1 MCEVSV
7 MKQRFVTVAAAAL
20 LATMALP
27 VAAQTPPPAP
37 PRAATQTA
45 DDDDGTRPYSRWH
58 LGLLSGAQQVE
69 RTGITGGLEFG
80 VRLRRGLHL
89 VVEGGWM
96 SDVVTKSRIDEI
108 NGYVD
113 YVRTAYPASLPVT
126 GEIDGTAIFGMAGFR
141 LIPDGKRPGE
151 SGGIRPY
158 LMANAGLARVEYTP
172 TFSVEGQAVSG
183 GGISQFG
190 VTLGRDL
197 LGTTNKFAYS
207 GGAGLIFGDAW
218 YLDLG
223 VRITRIHTTD
233 HPTTVKRLV
242 IGMGRRF

>member
-1 MCEVSV
+1 MSELKTRV
-7 MKQRFVTVAAAAL
+7 MTATAAL
-20 LATMALP
+20 VLVAMAVP
-27 VAAQTPPPAP
+27 VAAQTPPPPPVRPAAP
-37 PRAATQTA
+37 TAARQTDA
-45 DDDDGTRPYSRWH
+45 DETRPYSRWH
-58 LGLLSGAQQVE
+58 MGLLSGAQQVE
-69 RTGITGGLEFG
+69 RTGITGGAEFG
-80 VRLRRGLHL
+80 VRLRRGLHI

-96 SDVVTKSRIDEI
+96 SDVVTSSRINEI
-108 NGYVD
+108 NDYVD
-113 YVRTAYPASLPVT
+113 YVRTAYPALPVT
-126 GEIDGTAIFGMAGFR
+126 GQIDGTAIFGMAGLR

-158 LMANAGLARVEYTP
+158 LMASAGLARVEYTP
-172 TFSVEGQAVSG
+172 EFTIEGQTLSG
-183 GGISQFG
+183 GGIALYG

-207 GGAGLIFGDAW
+207 GGAGLIFGDTW

>member
-1 MCEVSV
+1 MCEVKNRV
-7 MKQRFVTVAAAAL
+7 MTAAAAML
-20 LATMALP
+20 LVAMAAP
-27 VAAQTPPPAP
+27 VAAQTAPPPP
-37 PRAATQTA
+37 VRSATQSA
-45 DDDDGTRPYSRWH
+45 GDNEETRAYSKWH
-58 LGLLSGAQQVE
+58 MGLLSGAQQVD
-69 RTGITGGLEFG
+69 RTGVTGGLEFG

-96 SDVVTKSRIDEI
+96 SDVVTGSRIDEI

-126 GEIDGTAIFGMAGFR
+126 GEIEGTAIFGMAGLR
-141 LIPDGKRPGE
+141 LIPDGKRTGE

-158 LMANAGLARVEYTP
+158 LMASAGMARVEYKPAFTI
-172 TFSVEGQAVSG
+172 EGQAVSG
-183 GGISQFG
+183 GGIASFG

-207 GGAGLIFGDAW
+207 GGAGLIFGDTW